1 VNVENRHPG
10 VRSGSLRVFTRPG
23 YGGRMR
29 ILTLTAPVYGACCYL
44 IVADDGDTVVVD
56 AGGGVADDVDRVVA
70 ENGLRVTGVLAT
82 HGHADHVWDAPR
94 IADAAGVPVTVHAR
108 DAYRMDDPLA
118 PLGGPQSGVY
128 AAIEQLGLST
138 QWRPAAALSLI
149 GAGEDG
155 ERTADAEL
163 VFGSVRLTARHAPG
177 HTEGSTLYLL
187 EDVAVC
193 TGDVLFRGTIG
204 RTDLPGGD
212 HPTMERT
219 LREVIARLP
228 SDAVVLPGHG
238 PSSVVSEE
246 LAANPFL
253 VDLAG

>member
-1 VNVENRHPG
+1 
-10 VRSGSLRVFTRPG
+10 
-23 YGGRMR
+23 MR
-29 ILTLTAPVYGACCYL
+29 ILTLTAPVFGASCYL

-56 AGGGVADDVDRVVA
+56 AGGGVADTVARVVGQH
-70 ENGLRVTGVLAT
+70 GLRITGVLAT

-108 DAYRMDDPLA
+108 DAYRLADPLA
-118 PLGGPQSGVY
+118 PLGGTSSGVY
-128 AAIEQLGLST
+128 AALLAEGLST
-138 QWRPAAALSLI
+138 VWEPPAELTRI
-149 GAGEDG
+149 GAGDDG
-155 ERTADAEL
+155 ERTADVEL

-187 EDVAVC
+187 DDAAVC

-219 LREVIARLP
+219 LREVVALLP
-228 SDAVVLPGHG
+228 RDAAVLPGHG
-238 PSSVVSEE
+238 PSSLVSEE
-246 LAANPFL
+246 LAANPYL